1 MIKIRLTRIGK
12 KHQPSYRL
20 VVTPKENPAKGQYL
34 ELLGTYNPL
43 QNHIAFDS
51 DKVMA
56 WLNKGAQP
64 SNRVARL
71 LDKAGLKHKSIIVK
85 QFVPKPKEDKVSDEK
100 PKKIEPADSS
110 DDKVE
115 DKAKVPAS

>member
-34 ELLGTYNPL
+34 ELLGTYNPI
-43 QNHIAFDS
+43 QDQIAFDT

-64 SNRVARL
+64 SDRVARL
-71 LDKAGLKHKSIIVK
+71 FDNAGLKHKSIIVK
-85 QFVPKPKEDKVSDEK
+85 KFVPKPKEEK
-100 PKKIEPADSS
+100 AAAREKTETAEIE
-110 DDKVE
+110 VE
-115 DKAKVPAS
+115 TEKQDN